1 MAHKTNTNAK
11 NVVLESNTNNA
22 IVNEVNKPT
31 ETKSEPK
38 TQRVLESRGDWERIF
53 AHCTKLVVS
62 VANGE
67 ELGKD
72 SRDGF
77 SFAKVAEAPHSRA
90 YAQSLLAGFASK
102 KADKFFPTERF
113 VGSPA
118 LPEVALSEQA
128 TRIKI
133 ALAILTA
140 TRLGGK
146 DSRAMLSKAEPKQAK
161 SFCQAV
167 LAAL

>member
-1 MAHKTNTNAK
+1 LQSKQNQRIMAHKTNTNAK

-62 VANGE
+62 VANGD

-102 KADKFFPTERF
+102 KADKFTAD
-113 VGSPA
+113 S
-118 LPEVALSEQA
+118 ALSGQD
-128 TRIKI
+128 TRTKI

-140 TRLGGK
+140 TKLGGK